1 MIKKLF
7 LKYKE
12 LISYVFF
19 GVLATIVSILSFK
32 LFDVLLGPEL
42 YLLSNVISWI
52 ITVIF
57 AYFTNKIWVFESKS
71 WKANVL
77 VKEIVSFFG
86 ARVFSLVVEEAG
98 LWLMIDQMDMGG
110 ISWDILTFSISGNMI
125 AKIIMQVVVVILNY
139 VFSKLI
145 IFKKKKRN
153 KPAKALLCPGWC
165 RPVRHRGQR
174 PALQRSAASEQGN
187 LSPGASAF
195 SGGKHKTV
203 KA

>member
-110 ISWDILTFSISGNMI
+110 ISWDILAFSISGNMI

-145 IFKKKKRN
+145 IFKKKKE
-153 KPAKALLCPGWC
+153 K
-165 RPVRHRGQR
+165 
-174 PALQRSAASEQGN
+174 
-187 LSPGASAF
+187 
-195 SGGKHKTV
+195 
-203 KA
+203 

>member
-71 WKANVL
+71 WKADVL

-145 IFKKKKRN
+145 IFKKKKE
-153 KPAKALLCPGWC
+153 K
-165 RPVRHRGQR
+165 
-174 PALQRSAASEQGN
+174 
-187 LSPGASAF
+187 
-195 SGGKHKTV
+195 
-203 KA
+203 

>member
-32 LFDVLLGPEL
+32 LFDVLLGPQL

-71 WKANVL
+71 WKADVL

-145 IFKKKKRN
+145 IFKKKKE
-153 KPAKALLCPGWC
+153 K
-165 RPVRHRGQR
+165 
-174 PALQRSAASEQGN
+174 
-187 LSPGASAF
+187 
-195 SGGKHKTV
+195 
-203 KA
+203 

>member
-32 LFDVLLGPEL
+32 LFDVLLGPDL

-145 IFKKKKRN
+145 IFKKKKE
-153 KPAKALLCPGWC
+153 K
-165 RPVRHRGQR
+165 
-174 PALQRSAASEQGN
+174 
-187 LSPGASAF
+187 
-195 SGGKHKTV
+195 
-203 KA
+203 

>member
-32 LFDVLLGPEL
+32 RFDVLLGPQL

-145 IFKKKKRN
+145 IFKKKKE
-153 KPAKALLCPGWC
+153 K
-165 RPVRHRGQR
+165 
-174 PALQRSAASEQGN
+174 
-187 LSPGASAF
+187 
-195 SGGKHKTV
+195 
-203 KA
+203 

>member
-32 LFDVLLGPEL
+32 LFDVLLGPQL

-125 AKIIMQVVVVILNY
+125 AKIIMQVVVVILNL
-139 VFSKLI
+139 SLI
-145 IFKKKKRN
+145 HISEPTR
-153 KPAKALLCPGWC
+153 
-165 RPVRHRGQR
+165 
-174 PALQRSAASEQGN
+174 RS
-187 LSPGASAF
+187 
-195 SGGKHKTV
+195 
-203 KA
+203 

>member
-71 WKANVL
+71 WKADVL
-77 VKEIVSFFG
+77 VKEIVGFFG

-145 IFKKKKRN
+145 IFKKKKE
-153 KPAKALLCPGWC
+153 K
-165 RPVRHRGQR
+165 
-174 PALQRSAASEQGN
+174 
-187 LSPGASAF
+187 
-195 SGGKHKTV
+195 
-203 KA
+203 

>member
-145 IFKKKKRN
+145 IFKKKKE
-153 KPAKALLCPGWC
+153 K
-165 RPVRHRGQR
+165 
-174 PALQRSAASEQGN
+174 
-187 LSPGASAF
+187 
-195 SGGKHKTV
+195 
-203 KA
+203 

>member
-32 LFDVLLGPEL
+32 LFDVLLGPQL

-145 IFKKKKRN
+145 IFKKKKE
-153 KPAKALLCPGWC
+153 KYTGKS
-165 RPVRHRGQR
+165 
-174 PALQRSAASEQGN
+174 PALSQMVQTG
-187 LSPGASAF
+187 
-195 SGGKHKTV
+195 
-203 KA
+203 

>member
-32 LFDVLLGPEL
+32 LFDVLLGPQL

-125 AKIIMQVVVVILNY
+125 AKIIMQVIVVILNY

-145 IFKKKKRN
+145 IFKKKKE
-153 KPAKALLCPGWC
+153 K
-165 RPVRHRGQR
+165 
-174 PALQRSAASEQGN
+174 
-187 LSPGASAF
+187 
-195 SGGKHKTV
+195 
-203 KA
+203 